1 MGISAEENE
10 TQRTVTQMKEKMK
23 QYLFVMRE
31 LTGRELKRKYARSY
45 LGVIWSV
52 LNPLLT
58 MVVMSLIFSKM
69 FKRNIDNFPV
79 YYLTGQILWTMF
91 TGATNAAMTALVDN
105 KLMMTRTKLPRQIFP
120 LSRIFTSLV
129 NFGYSMIAY
138 VIIVAFFRIVP
149 TPATLFFVVDVL
161 LLLLFS
167 IGLGYILSI
176 LYTFLAD
183 IKYLYGILL
192 TVWMYLSAL
201 FFPVD
206 NLSAGIKQVILANP
220 IYGFIRTARSVV
232 MEGVMPPVSV
242 IIQITVWG
250 LGMFGLGK
258 LIFKLNQNK
267 ILIQN
272 L

>member
-1 MGISAEENE
+1 
-10 TQRTVTQMKEKMK
+10 MKQKMK

-45 LGVIWSV
+45 LGIIWSV

-69 FKRNIDNFPV
+69 FKRNIENFPV
-79 YYLTGQILWTMF
+79 YYLTGQILWSMF

-105 KLMMTRTKLPRQIFP
+105 KLMMTRTKLPKQIFP
-120 LSRIFTSLV
+120 LSRILTSLV

-149 TPATLFFVVDVL
+149 TPATLFFFAVVL
-161 LLLLFS
+161 LVLLFS
-167 IGLGYILSI
+167 IGLGYILTI
-176 LYTFLAD
+176 LYTSLAD

-220 IYGFIRTARSVV
+220 MYAFIHSARCVV
-232 MEGVMPPVSV
+232 MQGVMPPINV
-242 IIQITVWG
+242 IIQITLWG
-250 LGMFGLGK
+250 LGMFALGK
-258 LIFKLNQNK
+258 IVFAFNQNK
-267 ILIQN
+267 IMIQN

>member
-1 MGISAEENE
+1 
-10 TQRTVTQMKEKMK
+10 MKEKIR

-69 FKRNIDNFPV
+69 FKRNINNFPV
-79 YYLTGQILWTMF
+79 YYLTGQTLWSMF

-120 LSRIFTSLV
+120 LSRILTSLV
-129 NFGYSMIAY
+129 NFGYSMVAY
-138 VIIVAFFRIVP
+138 VIIVAFFRIIP
-149 TPATLFFVVDVL
+149 TVNMLFFPVVVV

-176 LYTFLAD
+176 LYTSLAD
-183 IKYLYGILL
+183 IKYLYGIIL
-192 TVWMYLSAL
+192 TVWMYLSAI

-220 IYGFIRTARSVV
+220 MYGYIRAARCVA
-232 MEGVMPPVSV
+232 MEGTMPPGPV
-242 IIQITVWG
+242 IVQITLWG
-250 LGMFGLGK
+250 IGMFAVGK
-258 LIFKLNQNK
+258 LVFSLNQNK
-267 ILIQN
+267 IMIQN

>member
-1 MGISAEENE
+1 
-10 TQRTVTQMKEKMK
+10 MKEKIK

-69 FKRNIDNFPV
+69 FRRDIENYPV

-105 KLMMTRTKLPRQIFP
+105 KLMITMTKLPRQIFP
-120 LSRIFTSLV
+120 LSRILTSLV

-138 VIIVAFFRIVP
+138 VIIVAFFRIAP
-149 TPATLFFVVDVL
+149 SPATLFFVVVVL

-167 IGLGYILSI
+167 IGLGYILAI
-176 LYTFLAD
+176 LYTLLED
-183 IKYLYGILL
+183 VKYLYSILL
-192 TVWMYLSAL
+192 TVWMFLSAL

-206 NLSAGIKQVILANP
+206 NLGHGIKQVILANP
-220 IYGFIRTARSVV
+220 IHGFVRAARCVV
-232 MEGVMPPVSV
+232 MEGVMPPASVS
-242 IIQITVWG
+242 IQITVWG
-250 LGMFGLGK
+250 IGMFAFGK
-258 LIFKLNQNK
+258 LIFSLNQNK

>member
-1 MGISAEENE
+1 
-10 TQRTVTQMKEKMK
+10 MKEKIR

-69 FKRNIDNFPV
+69 FKRNINNFPV
-79 YYLTGQILWTMF
+79 YYLTGQTLWSMF

-120 LSRIFTSLV
+120 LSRILTSLV

-149 TPATLFFVVDVL
+149 TVSTLFFPVVVV

-176 LYTFLAD
+176 LYTSLAD

-192 TVWMYLSAL
+192 TVWMYLSAI

-206 NLSAGIKQVILANP
+206 NLSVGIKQVILANP
-220 IYGFIRTARSVV
+220 IYGYIRAARCVV
-232 MEGVMPPVSV
+232 MEGTMPPGSV
-242 IIQITVWG
+242 VVQITLWG
-250 LGMFGLGK
+250 IGMFAVGK
-258 LIFKLNQNK
+258 LVFSLNQNK
-267 ILIQN
+267 IMIQN